1 MQSHKSSVSKY
12 LLLFAILVCTFVLI
26 AGFKNPDK
34 LLNSNSNATTHTVTI
49 FRMKYHPAQLNVKK
63 GDTVIWINKDFVP
76 HDVTEETTQKWT
88 SKPFNQGEQWSK
100 VVNEDVKYFCNLHKV
115 MKGTITIIK

>member
-1 MQSHKSSVSKY
+1 MQPHKFSVSKY
-12 LLLFAILVCTFVLI
+12 LLLLAILVCTFILI
-26 AGFKNPDK
+26 AGFKNLDK
-34 LLNSNSNATTHTVTI
+34 LFDSNSNATTHTVTI

-88 SKPFNQGEQWSK
+88 SKPFNQGEKWSK